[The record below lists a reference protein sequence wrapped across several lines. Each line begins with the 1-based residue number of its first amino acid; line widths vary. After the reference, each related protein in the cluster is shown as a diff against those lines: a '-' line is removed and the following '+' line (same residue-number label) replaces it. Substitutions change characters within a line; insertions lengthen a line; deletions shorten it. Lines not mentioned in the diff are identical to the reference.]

1 MKESFN
7 LSINKDLKKY
17 IKHVAINEGLT
28 VSELIEDYIKAIKAT
43 NGETLKAIKEI
54 NSNNKLKNSN
64 KRIK

>member
-17 IKHVAINEGLT
+17 IRHIAINEEIT

-43 NGETLKAIKEI
+43 NGETLKAIREI
-54 NSNNKLKNSN
+54 NSTNKLKKSN
-64 KRIK
+64 KRL

>member
-17 IKHVAINEGLT
+17 IKHIAINEGVT

-43 NGETLKAIKEI
+43 NGETIKAIKGI
-54 NSNNKLKNSN
+54 NSTKKN